1 MKIRDI
7 IIGVLLIVGLL
18 FLFKK
23 EPTVEVIEIV
33 RVDTLT
39 VVDTVRIQELI
50 TKYIHRIDTV
60 YVLNNDTITVYR
72 NTFGLQYGT
81 IDVFTHTSG
90 KIVNQYITTS
100 LYIPKTTQ
108 FITTDR
114 YVVRTYR
121 EKPLYL
127 GAGLTAN
134 ISPHN
139 PSLALGV
146 SVVSRNSLFAYHY
159 TTRNEHWVTYH
170 QTLDIKKIWRR
181 P

>member
-1 MKIRDI
+1 MNKSL

-18 FLFKK
+18 FLFKR
-23 EPTVEVIEIV
+23 PAPPEVVEIV
-33 RVDTLT
+33 RVDTL
-39 VVDTVRIQELI
+39 VIVDTVTIRERI
-50 TKYIHRIDTV
+50 TKYIERIDTV
-60 YVLNNDTITVYR
+60 YVLNSDTITVYR

-90 KIVNQYITTS
+90 KIHNQYITTA
-100 LYIPKTTQ
+100 LYIPKTTK

-134 ISPHN
+134 ISNH

-146 SVVSRNSLFAYHY
+146 SVVSNNNMFAYHY
-159 TTRNEHWVTYH
+159 NTRNEHWITYH
-170 QTLDIKKIWRR
+170 RTLDIPNLWRR